1 MQHSSQTN
9 SPQHNAALVCLGL
22 RGTGLANAAFADVR
36 VVFTLATGGGD
47 PLVLHLHRV
56 VLCTS
61 RFFRARFDTV
71 LAASGTNVHRF
82 SRDLRRGRAS
92 DLLSTLNIAVPPG
105 VSRAGVAVVLERI
118 YGQFGHTVTDET
130 FSEYLAAA
138 YFFAD
143 QDLCDQCALYIKDIA
158 FTPANI
164 SHLFSLAS
172 CNDFGPYSEL
182 LLRNCLAYLCKE
194 GTSNPLLG
202 PTFYASS
209 FDYDWLARI
218 VCSDVFYVRSEVER
232 FEFLANVVRQR
243 KDAETGVSEFAKMR
257 AFLAGSAIT
266 SSGGVGLIS
275 PPHSP
280 VMSPADQL
288 QTGEEMQEDAA
299 QEQETSSEDDDDS
312 SEESDSDAGPE
323 TPISAGIESTWSNRL
338 SGTYSDHR
346 GGGSARN
353 SAAMGLSLILE
364 EESVVSLEA
373 AVNKSLASPISP
385 TAHLMSSQSAKLV
398 QNQPQLAQRQQQQA
412 TASTNS
418 NSQKRSFKQ
427 RRDESHVFSSA
438 ATNSTESAIETISNG
453 VIYTHVN
460 STQLAKLRV
469 EGVISPLVLGLQ
481 FKAAADLSNR
491 IKKSNARATTLGI
504 KYLNDRQGITSQ
516 IKKDFDEEEG
526 EGKSPDTADNNLQ
539 QQVQQGYDAISA
551 SNQMLCFYDWVFMD
565 PFRHKLSEVSPF
577 RFADEFPLAKVVGS
591 KSKVYSKPVA
601 YAGSLWYLMVRNES
615 VRTNGKLGLYI
626 YRKQDRKIS
635 GYTDFRSQIKVWG
648 KVCTYIHSP
657 QNLKTTPEPYVF
669 ETMATISSGSEAKFV
684 GDANRI
690 SGEDLMTE
698 LIVASGGVAG
708 GPRNDYGGGVLR
720 CCVVLALF

>member
-1 MQHSSQTN
+1 MQHSSQSN
-9 SPQHNAALVCLGL
+9 SPQYNAALVCLGI

-36 VVFTLATGGGD
+36 VVFTLATGGD
-47 PLVLHLHRV
+47 PLALNLHRV

-61 RFFRARFDTV
+61 RFFRARFDMV

-92 DLLSTLNIAVPPG
+92 DLLSTLSISVPPG
-105 VSRAGVAVVLERI
+105 ISRAGVAVVLERI
-118 YGQFGHTVTDET
+118 YGQFGHTVTDDT

-143 QDLCDQCALYIKDIA
+143 QDLCDQCALYIKNIA

-164 SHLFSLAS
+164 PHLFSLAS
-172 CNDFGPYSEL
+172 SNDFGPYSEL

-194 GTSNPLLG
+194 GTTNLLLG
-202 PTFYASS
+202 PAFYATT

-243 KDAETGVSEFAKMR
+243 KDVDTGVSEFAKMR

-266 SSGGVGLIS
+266 SSGGIGLIS
-275 PPHSP
+275 PPLSP
-280 VMSPADQL
+280 VMSQSEPGDEMLEQ
-288 QTGEEMQEDAA
+288 GEEE
-299 QEQETSSEDDDDS
+299 QEQETSSDDDS
-312 SEESDSDAGPE
+312 SEGSDSDGPQ
-323 TPISAGIESTWSNRL
+323 TPVSAGIESTWSNNRF
-338 SGTYSDHR
+338 SGSYSEHR
-346 GGGSARN
+346 GGSARN
-353 SAAMGLSLILE
+353 SAALGLSLIIE
-364 EESVVSLEA
+364 EESVSLEA
-373 AVNKSLASPISP
+373 AGNKRLASPISP
-385 TAHLMSSQSAKLV
+385 TAHLLTTSQSVKPV
-398 QNQPQLAQRQQQQA
+398 QNQPQLAQRQQQA
-412 TASTNS
+412 AALANS
-418 NSQKRSFKQ
+418 NPQKRSFKQ
-427 RRDESHVFSSA
+427 RRDDSHVFSSA

-516 IKKDFDEEEG
+516 IKKDFDEQEEG
-526 EGKSPDTADNNLQ
+526 KLADAADNSQQQQQQQ

-657 QNLKTTPEPYVF
+657 QHLKTTPEPYVF

-708 GPRNDYGGGVLR
+708 GARNDYGGGVLR